1 MGVPHTSSD
10 GANALI
16 RSFIAFSDGLSRL
29 AGIVA
34 TLLLVAAMVVISE
47 MIFLRYVFRAPTYW
61 QTDFV
66 VFASTA
72 AIFLGA
78 PYVLLRKGHVGV
90 DVLEMILADRARRR
104 LRLVGALLGF
114 LFCAAMFAAC
124 AHYVQEAYAGGWKHS
139 SLWAPRLW
147 IPMLSLPVGFGILS
161 LQYIAEMLKLARDAD
176 AGTAVVIE
184 ERA

>member
-1 MGVPHTSSD
+1 M
-10 GANALI
+10 

-34 TLLLVAAMVVISE
+34 VLLLIAAMGVITE
-47 MIFLRYVFRAPTYW
+47 MIFMRYVFRAPTYW

-90 DVLEMILADRARRR
+90 DVLETIVSDRIRRR
-104 LRLVGALLGF
+104 LRLAGTLLGF
-114 LFCAAMFAAC
+114 VFCLAMFATC
-124 AHYVQEAYAGGWKHS
+124 AHYVHEAYVGGWKQS
-139 SLWAPRLW
+139 SVWAPRLW
-147 IPMLSLPVGFGILS
+147 IPMLSLPVGFGLLS
-161 LQYIAEMLKLARDAD
+161 LQYVAEMLKLLGPAD
-176 AGTAVVIE
+176 QRTVAAVE
-184 ERA
+184 ERHA